1 MKELYHYTAKSLGEL
16 AGPGVNLINTKNIW
30 GDCTSV
36 RGDARNLIGD
46 VSGLNGNVSGLNG
59 DATDVRLYVTVALYI
74 VIGDIS
80 GIGNTINL
88 TDIDLAAH
96 S

>member
-1 MKELYHYTAKSLGEL
+1 MKELYHYTATTLDEH
-16 AGPGVNLINTKNIW
+16 AGPKFNLINTENIW
-30 GDCTSV
+30 GNCTGI

-59 DATDVRLYVTVALYI
+59 DATDVRLYVTVALYT

-80 GIGNTINL
+80 GIGSMFNL